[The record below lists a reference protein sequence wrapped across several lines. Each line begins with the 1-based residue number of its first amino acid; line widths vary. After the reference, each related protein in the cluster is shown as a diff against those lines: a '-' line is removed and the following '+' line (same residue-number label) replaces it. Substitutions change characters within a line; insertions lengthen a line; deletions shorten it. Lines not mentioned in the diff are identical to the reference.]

1 MYAAK
6 LEYPERKIQYF
17 GTVDIEGR
25 NIGKDTWW
33 TNEIAIKRVLAEV
46 KRIGEYGMSGD
57 LSIF

>member
-6 LEYPERKIQYF
+6 LEYPVERMQYF
-17 GTVDIEGR
+17 GTVDSEGR

-33 TNEIAIKRVLAEV
+33 KSKAAVERVLSEIR
-46 KRIGEYGMSGD
+46 RIGEYGLKGD